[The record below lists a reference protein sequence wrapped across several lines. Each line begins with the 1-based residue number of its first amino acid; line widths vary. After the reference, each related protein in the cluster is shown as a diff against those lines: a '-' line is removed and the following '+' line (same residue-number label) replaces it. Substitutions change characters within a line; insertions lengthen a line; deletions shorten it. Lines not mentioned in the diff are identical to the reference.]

1 MRNSS
6 GMVMSQRK
14 YALELIK
21 HADVLNEKPAITPLN
36 PDISLND
43 ISGEPLPDSSLY
55 RTLVGKLIYLT
66 ITRPDLSFAAQVL
79 SQFSHNPSTV
89 HMKALMRVMRYI
101 KLCPGQGL
109 HFSSNTNLSLMA
121 YCDSDWAACPITRR
135 SVTGYAIFLGNCLIS
150 WISKKQLVVSRSST
164 EAEYRA
170 LADCT
175 CEITWLKCLLQD
187 LTVKIPQPVS
197 ILCDNESA
205 IALASNPVHHARTKH
220 IEIDCHFVRD
230 KIKANQILPSYIPT
244 KYQAADVLTKGLP
257 KVLHYNCLG
266 KFGIC
271 DPFTLPT
278 CGGGKEDTSQVS
290 SHQIHSVQKS
300 KEKSTTESTTKS
312 KYLLLHRVKV
322 DCNKIIMGDT
332 CVAMDE
338 WVEFPMAH
346 TALDDI
352 LPCVDN
358 ATAQETLSQSKD
370 VTFQLVGMVN
380 NIINNVA
387 NINPP
392 PLPLPFPGFLRY
404 NQSGPLVPTICNPLY
419 ANRTDRICQTGELDF
434 NNATTVWL
442 NYVCQVNANNTCT
455 TVGRLTPKMYQQMS
469 AAVNVSDGLTE
480 YSPFLAGLLD
490 CSFVRETFIGI
501 HRDHC
506 PDLNKFSGW
515 VYIGLTLSSA
525 AVMFSLVLWV
535 LYARE
540 RRHRKYTKHVLES
553 TSSPAAAHPQ
563 WK

>member
-1 MRNSS
+1 MFSSKPMLFLLLAVFFALLSHGTSQITHHQTQQSSGVISGMFHVGRVILQTTSGDVNSS
-6 GMVMSQRK
+6 LILADKRTLRK
-14 YALELIK
+14 DPIDDFKYYMGGWNISNEHYISSVAYTAAPFFAIAAIWFAVFGVSLLLICCCYCCCRRSPYGYSKIAYALSLIFLSLFTI
-21 HADVLNEKPAITPLN
+21 AAIIGSVVLYT
-36 PDISLND
+36 
-43 ISGEPLPDSSLY
+43 
-55 RTLVGKLIYLT
+55 
-66 ITRPDLSFAAQVL
+66 
-79 SQFSHNPSTV
+79 
-89 HMKALMRVMRYI
+89 
-101 KLCPGQGL
+101 GQG
-109 HFSSNTNLSLMA
+109 
-121 YCDSDWAACPITRR
+121 
-135 SVTGYAIFLGNCLIS
+135 
-150 WISKKQLVVSRSST
+150 
-164 EAEYRA
+164 
-170 LADCT
+170 
-175 CEITWLKCLLQD
+175 
-187 LTVKIPQPVS
+187 
-197 ILCDNESA
+197 
-205 IALASNPVHHARTKH
+205 
-220 IEIDCHFVRD
+220 
-230 KIKANQILPSYIPT
+230 
-244 KYQAADVLTKGLP
+244 
-257 KVLHYNCLG
+257 
-266 KFGIC
+266 KF
-271 DPFTLPT
+271 
-278 CGGGKEDTSQVS
+278 
-290 SHQIHSVQKS
+290 H
-300 KEKSTTESTTKS
+300 ESTTDTLDYVVSQSNDTVYNLNNVSSILSVAKGIQVDQVS
-312 KYLLLHRVKV
+312 LPSNITTGIDRVDKMISDASRSLEFETRKNQKDIKRVLDDIRLALIIIAAVMLLAALLGFLFSILGLQFLVYILVILGWILVTATLILCGIFLALH
-322 DCNKIIMGDT
+322 NIMGDT

-338 WVEFPMAH
+338 WVEYPMAH

-370 VTFQLVGMVN
+370 VTFQLITMVN

-392 PLPLPFPGFLRY
+392 PLPISFPGFLRY
-404 NQSGPLVPTICNPLY
+404 NQSGPLVPTLCNPLY

-515 VYIGLTLSSA
+515 VYIGLALSSA

-540 RRHRKYTKHVLES
+540 RKHRKYTKLVLES
-553 TSSPAAAHPQ
+553 TSSPGAAHRQ